1 MATNKSAIDPSIPP
15 LKPHYEPPSTAP
27 DPSNPPKEPPH
38 LASLIKTLS
47 LQPHIEGGYFVE
59 TDRDAWRIPSPFP
72 KQEENTTT
80 FYTATG
86 AVGADLSNKLSS
98 ADKANPSTEVQKSGD
113 VVNKD
118 DGRQGEKGDTRN
130 ASTTIHYLLTPSSP
144 LGAFHRNRGRTVHTL
159 HKGRGRYVIVHA
171 DEVMGGYDSHHQLKG
186 RARVETFVVGQD
198 VEKGERLQWVVGG
211 GKYKSS
217 FLLPVEGGGEEEEE
231 ALLISEVSK
240 KERERMGRDEGG
252 KGEEE
257 GGGRGR
263 RLWTLLTGGQTVVP
277 GFEFEDHDF
286 MRPERLEALV
296 TKEQADEM
304 RWMLRKGPQDSDRML

>member
-171 DEVMGGYDSHHQLKG
+171 DEVMG
-186 RARVETFVVGQD
+186 
-198 VEKGERLQWVVGG
+198 
-211 GKYKSS
+211 
-217 FLLPVEGGGEEEEE
+217 
-231 ALLISEVSK
+231 
-240 KERERMGRDEGG
+240 
-252 KGEEE
+252 
-257 GGGRGR
+257 
-263 RLWTLLTGGQTVVP
+263 TVVP